1 MDAEIITIGDE
12 ILIGQ
17 VIDTNSAWIAQKL
30 NDVGINLVQ
39 ISSISDKNK
48 DIIVALDH
56 AKERADVVI
65 LTGGLG
71 PTKDDI
77 TKETLCEYFE
87 TELKLNE
94 EVLKNVENYFE
105 SKGLQTTKINRD
117 QALLPASCKPLQN
130 NFGTAQGMW
139 FEKNGKVF
147 VSLPGVPY
155 EMKFIMEDSVIP
167 MLSAKINTGNILHKT
182 IMTTGIGESFIAEK
196 LSEVESNLPENIK
209 LAYLPKPGIVRLRLS
224 GTGNDKSSLE
234 TSLNNCSQEIENILS
249 KYIYGYDDEK
259 LEEVIGKLL
268 NERKET
274 ISTAESCTGGY
285 ISHLITSIPGSSN
298 YYKGSAVVYSN
309 DIKEKILSV
318 NNETLKKHG
327 AVSEQTV
334 IEMAKSV
341 RDQFNTTYSIACSGI
356 AGPDGGTEEKPVGT
370 VWTAVAT
377 PKEIITKKFLFESN
391 RERNIEK
398 TAIACLNLLRKFIIN
413 D

>member
-30 NDVGINLVQ
+30 NAIGINLVQ

-56 AKERADVVI
+56 AKERADIVI
-65 LTGGLG
+65 ITGGLG

-117 QALLPASCKPLQN
+117 QALLPASCKPLKN

-167 MLSAKINTGNILHKT
+167 MLSAKINTGNILHKS

-249 KYIYGYDDEK
+249 KYVYGYDDEK